1 MNTEDERNE
10 LMARRFKEFLEK
22 KEKDQYNHPL
32 ANAVHDSQQAFGLNK
47 YGITLDQVPDDKYDW
62 QLMALEESVDM
73 NQYLVREMRILKELY
88 SILFNTH
95 EETFQELT
103 QLQKENLHLNQRLE
117 HLKGHM
123 QGKDKLLDSV
133 TQQNE
138 ELKER
143 IEQMQNYYNPLDPRG
158 PIGPNGMDYFTK
170 KQVKELTAH
179 GYNFDSKI

>member
-1 MNTEDERNE
+1 MN
-10 LMARRFKEFLEK
+10 
-22 KEKDQYNHPL
+22 YSSPL

-73 NQYLVREMRILKELY
+73 NQYLVREMRKLKELY

-133 TQQNE
+133 AQQNE
-138 ELKER
+138 ELKKQL
-143 IEQMQNYYNPLDPRG
+143 IESNEWLVDSVRG
-158 PIGPNGMDYFTK
+158 DGIVSVQK
-170 KQVKELTAH
+170 AKEMMAH
-179 GYNFDSKI
+179 GISD